1 MSPFA
6 LAALVAVMALGP
18 ALSSAKESGSHS
30 PSHSGG
36 KSNATSG
43 SHSKGSRPTAAPGGS
58 GSHSGSGSHNKAA
71 PGVRRDAH
79 GRIAR
84 DPRATNAFRTQQPCP
99 STGKSSG
106 SCPGYVIDH
115 VVPLKRGGADSPG
128 NMQWQTEGAAKQKD
142 KWE

>member
-1 MSPFA
+1 MKSLVLAACVAAIA
-6 LAALVAVMALGP
+6 LAP
-18 ALSSAKESGSHS
+18 APSGAKESGSPS
-30 PSHSGG
+30 ASHSG
-36 KSNATSG
+36 ARSG
-43 SHSKGSRPTAAPGGS
+43 STAGAHGKGARPTVAPRGS
-58 GSHSGSGSHNKAA
+58 GSHAGSGSQGKAV

-84 DPRATNAFRTQQPCP
+84 DPRATNAFKKQHPCP
-99 STGKSSG
+99 STGKSGG